1 MKLIILG
8 SGTSVPHPKRC
19 SPAFWLETL
28 FGNILL
34 DAGAEASHR
43 MAQEQLDWP
52 NLDAIWVSHFHL
64 DHMGGLAPLLFG
76 FKWAP
81 QAQDRTKPLKIFG
94 PAGLHDLISSIDAS
108 NNYRLLAQRFDIE
121 IKEVAKGIEFE
132 ILPGIVAQT
141 MKTPHTKESLALRL
155 IGQDGKLFVYTSDTG
170 CTDEL
175 ITFANAAD
183 LYCWNALSGETNHCR
198 PTLNWKRRYILRA
211 SPTRQKLCSRIF
223 IQSGMLLTSW
233 RMRNFC
239 GRERPSKQLTDC
251 DWRSKRY

>member
-34 DAGAEASHR
+34 DVGAEASHR
-43 MAQEQLDWP
+43 MDQEQLDWP

-64 DHMGGLAPLLFG
+64 DHMGGLAPLLFNL
-76 FKWAP
+76 KWAP

-121 IKEVAKGIEFE
+121 IKEVTKGMEFE

-141 MKTPHTKESLALRL
+141 LQTPHTKESLALRL

-170 CTDEL
+170 CSDEL

-183 LYCWNALSGETNHCR
+183 LLLLECSFRRNKPLQTHLELEEAIYIARESHSIKAVLTHLYPEWDAFDLVADAQLLWSGKTFEATDG
-198 PTLNWKRRYILRA
+198 LR
-211 SPTRQKLCSRIF
+211 LEI
-223 IQSGMLLTSW
+223 
-233 RMRNFC
+233 
-239 GRERPSKQLTDC
+239 
-251 DWRSKRY
+251 